1 MTQQEFVKNMTYL
14 GLAYNKEFTQEQV
27 ELWYGFFRNDD
38 DRDFRKALSRII
50 VKNKFLP
57 SIAEVKE
64 EMSFVMNPQVQLTAE
79 DEWNT
84 VERAISK
91 YGYYN
96 CQEAEETFSPFTKKV
111 VRNMG
116 GFRNLCLSNDGDW
129 VRKNFIKMYDEMKS
143 DTKHIAIMT
152 EPQLSIEEIK
162 RKAELLEIPD
172 VKMLTHDWDYEEL
185 EKRAQIIKN
194 I

>member
-38 DRDFRKALSRII
+38 DRTFRKALSRII

-64 EMSFVMNPQVQLTAE
+64 EMSYVMNPEVQIAAE
-79 DEWNT
+79 DEWHI
-84 VERAISK
+84 VEKAISK

-96 CQEAEETFSPFTKKV
+96 AKEAEDTFSPITKKI

-129 VRKNFIKMYDEMKS
+129 LRKNFVKMFDEMKQ
-143 DTKHIAIMT
+143 DTRSIAIMT
-152 EPQLSIEEIK
+152 DPQLSIEEIK
-162 RKAELLEIPD
+162 RRAELLDPPD

-185 EKRAQIIKN
+185 ERKAQIIKN